1 MSIVKSLFDWLT
13 GQDFVMYLGG
23 GGGGGQPTQTTSYQT
38 NIPEYAKPYVETML
52 GATQKQLFQGTPT
65 EDGGFNI
72 TGFQPYRAYGGT
84 YDEQGN
90 QLSYDPGK
98 AVAGFQPLQQQAQ
111 TGIANMQTPEQ
122 YGQAIGLTGQGI
134 MGQLG
139 TAGQG
144 VGLAGLGY
152 EAAGAGNRYAQ
163 QATNPAAMQAYM
175 SPYMQNVVDVQQRE
189 AQRQADIAGTQ
200 RNAQAVRAGAFGGS
214 RQAITDAE
222 AARNLALQKG
232 DIQATGLQSAFQQ
245 AQQAQQY
252 GAGLGLQGLQAGMA
266 GVGAGIGAQQA
277 GYGQAMQGAGQLAG
291 LGAQQLA
298 SQQGIYNLQNTIGAQ
313 QQALE
318 QQKINQAMQDYANAQ
333 QYPLMQLGTM
343 SNMLRG
349 LPMQAQT
356 TQQYAAAPNALTQAI
371 GAAGAGASLYNAFN
385 PPKGA
390 SGGLPKEFKK
400 SGIMSYDVGGEVA
413 SDLENMDDAAL
424 QRQLREST
432 SPSIRRMAQRILRER
447 QMEKGPGMAGGGIV
461 AFAKG
466 SKNAV
471 IAPADDEESRRAQGI
486 LMAAPR
492 PSGVVSDNPTEPAPP
507 APPIR
512 EQGIAQAQT
521 PPPAP
526 QTVADAIQSAK
537 DLTPAM
543 KAYQAD
549 VAKEAAVPIE
559 DRIAEIQ
566 AAKKAAGIEPPNQDY
581 RAKLM
586 AERANAED
594 EAKRTRY
601 LRLAEFFGRWG
612 STPGPTLAAGLASV
626 KETIPT
632 LISDEK
638 EVKKIRMEIDKSI
651 AGLDEATRLEQ
662 KGDYEAA
669 TAVKNKWAER
679 TQQTTL
685 KLLELQEKEAQG
697 ERADKRAEAADIRR
711 GQREEARDIRIE
723 NMRKDLQDSANKTT
737 LEAEKIRAAA
747 MAGSRQAQNDA
758 NQLAKLNAATQLQ
771 ANVEAKIANQL
782 ADPKYQALVAD
793 ASLTGDSDVVKSRV
807 AAAKAEL
814 ENIRS
819 GHQKMRETAN
829 TTLDYVKQAI
839 GMTPPA
845 AQPAPG
851 NKPRVKGDNAHKGMP
866 PLPPGAKL
874 D

>member
-1 MSIVKSLFDWLT
+1 MSIVKDLFNWLT
-13 GQDFVMYLGG
+13 GQSFIMYMGG
-23 GGGGGQPTQTTSYQT
+23 GGAPTQTTSTNYQT
-38 NIPEYAKPYVETML
+38 SIPEYAKPYVETML

-65 EDGGFNI
+65 GNGGFNI
-72 TGFQPYRAYGGT
+72 TGFQPYKAFGGT
-84 YDEQGN
+84 YDASGRQT
-90 QLSYDPGK
+90 SYDPGK
-98 AVAGFQPLQQQAQ
+98 AVAGFQPLQAQAQ
-111 TGIANMQTPEQ
+111 RGIAAMQTPEQ
-122 YGQAIGLTGQGI
+122 FGQAMGLTGQGI

-144 VGLAGLGY
+144 VGLTGLGY
-152 EAAGAGNRYAQ
+152 EAAGTGNRYAQ
-163 QATNPAAMQAYM
+163 QATNPYAMQAYM
-175 SPYMQNVVDVQQRE
+175 SPYMQNVVDIQQRE
-189 AQRQADIAGTQ
+189 AQRQADIAATQ
-200 RNAQAVRAGAFGGS
+200 RGAQAVQAGAFGGS
-214 RQAITDAE
+214 RQAIMDAE
-222 AARNLALQKG
+222 AARNLAQQKG
-232 DIQATGLQSAFQQ
+232 DIQAQGLQNAFQQ
-245 AQQAQQY
+245 AQQAQQF
-252 GAGLGLQGLQAGMA
+252 GANLGLQGMQAGMA

-356 TQQYAAAPNALTQAI
+356 TQQYAAAPNTLTQAI
-371 GAAGAGASLYNAFN
+371 GAAGAGASLYNALY
-385 PPKGA
+385 PKGA

-413 SDLENMDDAAL
+413 SDLENMDDEAL

-447 QMEKGPGMAGGGIV
+447 QMENQPQRLAGGGIV

-466 SKNAV
+466 SKGAV
-471 IAPADDEESRRAQGI
+471 VAPANDDESRFAQGI
-486 LMAAPR
+486 MMAAPR
-492 PSGVVSDNPTEPAPP
+492 PSGMVTDNPTEPAPP

-512 EQGIAQAQT
+512 EQGIAQALT

-549 VAKEAAVPIE
+549 VAREAAVPIE

-601 LRLAEFFGRWG
+601 MRLAEFFARWG

-626 KETIPT
+626 KETVPT
-632 LISDEK
+632 LVSDEK
-638 EVKKIRMEIDKSI
+638 EAKKIRMEIDKSI

-697 ERADKRAEAADIRR
+697 KRADERAAATAEAAAARSREHDIRV
-711 GQREEARDIRIE
+711 ET
-723 NMRKDLQDSANKTT
+723 MRKDLQDSANKTT
-737 LEAEKIRAAA
+737 LEAERIRAGA
-747 MAGSRQAQNDA
+747 MAGSRATQNET

-771 ANVEAKIANQL
+771 GNVEAKIANQISSP
-782 ADPKYQALVAD
+782 AYQALVAD
-793 ASLTGDSDVVKSRV
+793 ASLTGDSDAVKARV
-807 AAAKAEL
+807 SAAQAEL
-814 ENIRS
+814 NKINAA
-819 GHQKMRETAN
+819 HTKMRQEAE
-829 TTLDYVKQAI
+829 TTLNYVKQAI
-839 GMTPPA
+839 GMTPPVAQKSQPKGNA
-845 AQPAPG
+845 A
-851 NKPRVKGDNAHKGMP
+851 RSTLP

>member
-1 MSIVKSLFDWLT
+1 MNIVKNLFNWLT
-13 GQDFVMYLGG
+13 GQQFIMYGMGG
-23 GGGGGQPTQTTSYQT
+23 GGGSSQPSTSTSYQT

-52 GATQKQLFQGTPT
+52 GATQKQLFQGEPT
-65 EDGGFNI
+65 GDGGFNI
-72 TGFQPYRAYGGT
+72 TGFQPYKAYGGT
-84 YDEQGN
+84 YDAEGN
-90 QLSYDPGK
+90 QISYDPSK
-98 AVAGFQPLQQQAQ
+98 AVAGFQPLQTQAQ
-111 TGIANMQTPEQ
+111 QGIAAMQTPEQ
-122 YGQAIGLTGQGI
+122 YKQAMGITGQGI

-163 QATNPAAMQAYM
+163 QATNPYAMQAYM
-175 SPYMQNVVDVQQRE
+175 SPYMQNVVDIQQRE
-189 AQRQADIAGTQ
+189 AQRQADIAATQ
-200 RNAQAVRAGAFGGS
+200 RGAQAVKAGAFGGS
-214 RQAITDAE
+214 RQAIMDAE

-232 DIQATGLQSAFQQ
+232 DIQAQGLQNAFQQ

-252 GAGLGLQGLQAGMA
+252 GANLGLQGMQAGMA

-277 GYGQAMQGAGQLAG
+277 GYGQAMSGAQNLANLGQQQ
-291 LGAQQLA
+291 LGAQQ
-298 SQQGIYNLQNTIGAQ
+298 GIYSLQNTTGAQ

-318 QQKINQAMQDYANAQ
+318 QQKINQAIQDYANAQ

-356 TQQYAAAPNALTQAI
+356 TQQYVAAPNPVTQAI
-371 GAAGAGASLYNAFN
+371 GAAGAGASLYNAL
-385 PPKGA
+385 KGA

-400 SGIMSYDVGGEVA
+400 SGIMSYNVGGEVA
-413 SDLENMDDAAL
+413 SDLENMDDEAL
-424 QRQLREST
+424 QRQLKEST

-447 QMEKGPGMAGGGIV
+447 QMEKGPSMAGGGIV

-466 SKNAV
+466 SKDAV
-471 IAPADDEESRRAQGI
+471 IAPTDDEESRRAQGI

-492 PSGVVSDNPTEPAPP
+492 PSGAVSDNPTEPAPP

-512 EQGIAQAQT
+512 EQGIAQALT

-526 QTVADAIQSAK
+526 QTVAEAIQSAK

-601 LRLAEFFGRWG
+601 MRLAEFFGRWG

-638 EVKKIRMEIDKSI
+638 EAKKLRMEIDKSI

-723 NMRKDLQDSANKTT
+723 SMRKDLQDSANKTT
-737 LEAEKIRAAA
+737 LEAERIRAAA
-747 MAGSRQAQNDA
+747 MAGSRATQNET
-758 NQLAKLNAATQLQ
+758 NQLSKLNAATQLQ
-771 ANVEAKIANQL
+771 ANVEARIANQL
-782 ADPKYQALVAD
+782 ADTKYLNLVAD

-814 ENIRS
+814 ESIRK
-819 GHQKMRETAN
+819 GHEKMRETAN

-845 AQPAPG
+845 AQNTPG
-851 NKPRVKGDNAHKGMP
+851 NRPRVKGDNAHKGMP
-866 PLPPGAKL
+866 ALPPGAKL

>member
-65 EDGGFNI
+65 GDGGFNI

-111 TGIANMQTPEQ
+111 IGIANMQTPEQ
-122 YGQAIGLTGQGI
+122 YGQAMGLTGQGI

-252 GAGLGLQGLQAGMA
+252 GANLGLQGMQAGMA

-356 TQQYAAAPNALTQAI
+356 TQQYVAAPNALTQAI
-371 GAAGAGASLYNAFN
+371 GAAGAGASLYNAMKAEGGVIKAA
-385 PPKGA
+385 KG
-390 SGGLPKEFKK
+390 
-400 SGIMSYDVGGEVA
+400 GIMSYDVGGEVA
-413 SDLENMDDAAL
+413 SDLENMDDEAL
-424 QRQLREST
+424 QRQLKEST

-447 QMEKGPGMAGGGIV
+447 QMEKGPSMAGGGIV

-466 SKNAV
+466 SKDAV
-471 IAPADDEESRRAQGI
+471 IAPVDDEESRRARGI

-492 PSGVVSDNPTEPAPP
+492 PSGAVSDNPTEPAPP

-512 EQGIAQAQT
+512 EEGIAQALT

-526 QTVADAIQSAK
+526 QTVAEAIQSAK

-543 KAYQAD
+543 KAYQTE

-601 LRLAEFFGRWG
+601 MRLAEFFGRWG

-638 EVKKIRMEIDKSI
+638 EAKKLRMEIDKSI

-711 GQREEARDIRIE
+711 GQREEAKDIRIE
-723 NMRKDLQDSANKTT
+723 SMRKDLQDSANKTT
-737 LEAEKIRAAA
+737 LEAERIRASA
-747 MAGSRQAQNDA
+747 MAGSRATQNET

-771 ANVEAKIANQL
+771 GNVEAKIANQISSP
-782 ADPKYQALVAD
+782 AYQALVAD
-793 ASLTGDSDVVKSRV
+793 ASLVGDSDAVKARV
-807 AAAKAEL
+807 SAAQAEL
-814 ENIRS
+814 NKINAA
-819 GHQKMRETAN
+819 HTKMRQEAE
-829 TTLDYVKQAI
+829 TTLNYVKQAI

-845 AQPAPG
+845 AQVAPG